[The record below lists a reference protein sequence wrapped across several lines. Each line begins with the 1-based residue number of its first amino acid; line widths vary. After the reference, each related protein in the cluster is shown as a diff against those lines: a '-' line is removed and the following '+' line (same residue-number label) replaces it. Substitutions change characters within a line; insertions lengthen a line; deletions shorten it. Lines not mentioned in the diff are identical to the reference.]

1 MIARVAVWCK
11 AATIVAAGCCVLALA
26 VVVIGRFGSRLFE
39 QELLSNQ
46 TLAPLPNGAGYEHWT
61 DTSDERVVRLSQ
73 TADTPFLGKRG
84 NWRIVSTL
92 RLTAPGAS
100 VAYAIE
106 GNTHGEWTLL
116 DRREIPSGAKHAK
129 IVLEPRPLSP
139 ITVPPDQLRVR
150 IEIAAPTKP
159 KVHQMRASLRTGP
172 AGIFNSLNPP
182 TWTELAGLAVFLLIA
197 IASIALFFARGWRTP
212 SPLRLATINC
222 CLLASSAAFTL
233 IALEAG
239 TRVVLGFPDSMAT
252 TRVSELWWARHW
264 TPLNAFGYRDIPHA
278 EQQVRNTKTLF
289 IVGDSFASGHGI
301 ARFEDTFHQRL
312 ARDLGDG
319 WDVVVIAKPGMS
331 TRDELDAIAA
341 YPLRPDAI
349 ILAHVWNDVNSA
361 LQAHGIAIPGKPAM
375 SSALRPIVLRSY
387 FLDFVYWRMRGL
399 RAPMRSYL
407 DLILSVYQDG
417 ELWETH
423 KADLGEFVEFAQEHS
438 APLLVAAFPA
448 LEDVQGSRTTSSR
461 VADYFRSRDIPAID
475 FADVFADVDPR
486 DITVNRFDSHPNEAA
501 HALIADILYPELQQ
515 LLDDAA
521 QQP

>member
-1 MIARVAVWCK
+1 MIARIAVWCK
-11 AATIVAAGCCVLALA
+11 AVVIVATGCCVLALA
-26 VVVIGRFGSRLFE
+26 VVVIGRLGSRLFE
-39 QELLSNQ
+39 QELLSNR
-46 TLAPLPNGAGYEHWT
+46 TFAPFPNSAGYEHWT
-61 DTSDERVVRLSQ
+61 DTSDDRVVRLSQ
-73 TADTPFLGKRG
+73 TVDAPFLGKRG

-92 RLTAPGAS
+92 HVAAPGAS

-116 DRREIPSGAKHAK
+116 DRREIPSGMKRAK

-150 IEIAAPTKP
+150 IEIVAPKKP
-159 KVHQMRASLRTGP
+159 TLDQLTASLRTGP

-197 IASIALFFARGWRTP
+197 TASIAFFFARGWRTP

-233 IALEAG
+233 IALEAV
-239 TRVVLGFPDSMAT
+239 TRIVLVFPDSMAT

-264 TPLNAFGYRDIPHA
+264 TPLNALGYRDIPHA
-278 EQQVRNTKTLF
+278 EQSENNAKILF
-289 IVGDSFASGHGI
+289 VVGDSFAAGHGI
-301 ARFEDTFHQRL
+301 ARFEDTFHQHL

-341 YPLRPDAI
+341 YPLKPDAI

-361 LQAHGIAIPGKPAM
+361 LQAHGIAIPGKTVMP
-375 SSALRPIVLRSY
+375 SALRPIVPRSY

-407 DLILSVYQDG
+407 DLILSVYEDG

-448 LEDVQGSRTTSSR
+448 LEDVQGSRTTSAR
-461 VADYFRSRDIPAID
+461 VADYFRTRSIPVID
-475 FADVFADVDPR
+475 FAEVFADADPR

-501 HALIADILYPELQQ
+501 HERIADILYPELQQ
-515 LLDDAA
+515 LLDGAA

>member
-11 AATIVAAGCCVLALA
+11 AAAIVAAGCCVLALA

-39 QELLSNQ
+39 QELLSNK
-46 TLAPLPNGAGYEHWT
+46 TLAPLPNGAGYEYWT
-61 DTSDERVVRLSQ
+61 DTSDDRVVRLSQ
-73 TADTPFLGKRG
+73 TVDTPFLGKRG

-92 RLTAPGAS
+92 HVAAPGAS

-116 DRREIPSGAKHAK
+116 DRREIPSGLKRTK

-139 ITVPPDQLRVR
+139 STVPPDQLRVR
-150 IEIAAPTKP
+150 IEIWAPTKP
-159 KVHQMRASLRTGP
+159 TLDQITASLRTGP
-172 AGIFNSLNPP
+172 AGVFNSLNPP

-197 IASIALFFARGWRTP
+197 IAFIALFFARVWRTP

-222 CLLASSAAFTL
+222 CLLVSSATFTL
-233 IALEAG
+233 IALEAVA
-239 TRVVLGFPDSMAT
+239 RVFLVFPDSMAT

-264 TPLNAFGYRDIPHA
+264 TPLNALGYRDIPHA
-278 EQQVRNTKTLF
+278 EQRTSDTKTLF
-289 IVGDSFASGHGI
+289 IVGDSFAAGHGI
-301 ARFEDTFHQRL
+301 ARFEDTFHQHL
-312 ARDLGDG
+312 ARDLGNG
-319 WDVVVIAKPGMS
+319 WDVVVIATPGMS

-341 YPLRPDAI
+341 YPLKPDAI

-375 SSALRPIVLRSY
+375 NKALRPIVLRSY

-407 DLILSVYQDG
+407 DLILSAYEDG

-423 KADLGEFVEFAQEHS
+423 KADLGKFTEFAQEHS
-438 APLLVAAFPA
+438 APLLVATFPA

-461 VADYFRSRDIPAID
+461 VADYFRSRSIPVID
-475 FADVFADVDPR
+475 FAEVFSDADPR
-486 DITVNRFDSHPNEAA
+486 SITVNRFDSHPNEAT
-501 HALIADILYPELQQ
+501 HKQIADILYPELQQ
-515 LLDDAA
+515 LLDGAA
-521 QQP
+521 QEP